1 MVGILMVDKLLQ
13 GNDLAYMRNEA
24 EKAMPDLVDIQR
36 KTLTSDK
43 QGGFTEAWANSYQ
56 QVAAR
61 IAGKGGGESNEAGR
75 QDLQLD
81 FMLTLAHDQSITQ
94 TDRVVHTSGTYEIQ
108 SVDTGKSWSA
118 TIRCQMR
125 RL

>member
-1 MVGILMVDKLLQ
+1 MVDKLLQ
-13 GNDLAYMRNEA
+13 GNDLAYMRSEA

-43 QGGFTEAWANSYQ
+43 QGGFTEAWSNAYQ

-75 QDLQLD
+75 QDLQQD

>member
-13 GNDLAYMRNEA
+13 GNDLAYMRSEA

-75 QDLQLD
+75 LDLQLD

>member
-1 MVGILMVDKLLQ
+1 MAGILMVDKLLQ

-24 EKAMPDLVDIQR
+24 QKAMPDLVDIQR

>member
-1 MVGILMVDKLLQ
+1 MVVILMVDKLLQ
-13 GNDLAYMRNEA
+13 GNDLAYMRSEA

-75 QDLQLD
+75 QDLQQD

-94 TDRVVHTSGTYEIQ
+94 TDRVVHTSGTYEVQ
-108 SVDTGKSWSA
+108 SVDAGKSWSA

>member
-1 MVGILMVDKLLQ
+1 MDGILMVDKLLQ
-13 GNDLAYMRNEA
+13 GNDLAYMRSEA
-24 EKAMPDLVDIQR
+24 QKAMPDLVDIQR

-75 QDLQLD
+75 QDLQQD

>member
-1 MVGILMVDKLLQ
+1 MVDKLLQ
-13 GNDLAYMRNEA
+13 GNDLAYMRNET

-81 FMLTLAHDQSITQ
+81 FMLT
-94 TDRVVHTSGTYEIQ
+94 DRVVHTSGTYEVQ
-108 SVDTGKSWSA
+108 SVDAGKSWSA

>member
-13 GNDLAYMRNEA
+13 GNDLAYMRNET

-43 QGGFTEAWANSYQ
+43 QGGFTEAWSNAYQ
-56 QVAAR
+56 QVSAR

-75 QDLQLD
+75 QDLQQD

-108 SVDTGKSWSA
+108 SVDSGKSWSA